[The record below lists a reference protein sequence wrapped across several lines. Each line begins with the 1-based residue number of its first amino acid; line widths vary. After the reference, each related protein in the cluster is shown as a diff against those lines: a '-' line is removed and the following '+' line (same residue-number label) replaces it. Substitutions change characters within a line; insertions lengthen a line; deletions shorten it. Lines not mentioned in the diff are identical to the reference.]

1 MSHLHPDEG
10 GAGMPSRLRSQI
22 HAGDERSGLAHP
34 RTTRLR
40 PQIHANEDG
49 AGVTS
54 HRRGKRL
61 RPQTRASKDGDD
73 MSGRRGTSPEQ
84 PASLPDNQD
93 MLWEILLRLPQDLY
107 SLHRASAVCKQWRGI
122 LVDPRFLCLFHAHH
136 RKPPLLGFF
145 HYSSKQI
152 VFKPVLAPPDCITP
166 GRFSLGHY
174 SNHILLDSR
183 HGRVLVKGLQ
193 LGEVAVCDPIT
204 SKHHRV
210 SIPPEFNGRL
220 FKAAVLCAASNQGH
234 VHGGC
239 HLCPF
244 KVVLVMIYSEG
255 QPIAS
260 VYSSETA
267 TWSGLISTEPP
278 HDGCFL
284 NGRGTLVGNVL
295 YWPLNMRGHNILEFD
310 LDTQNLTVI
319 KGPPDM
325 HMIDLH
331 NFHIIE
337 AEDGAVGLAR
347 VSCLKLLLWQR
358 KIDCQGIPIWFLWK
372 TISWRKLLKITK
384 KRQWLKVVGYD
395 EDNNVILFD
404 VHDVIYMVQPKS
416 MQARKLDGTRFTCR
430 CYTFTSFYPLGTS
443 IDDGTN
449 GAEMSG

>member
-1 MSHLHPDEG
+1 M
-10 GAGMPSRLRSQI
+10 
-22 HAGDERSGLAHP
+22 SGL
-34 RTTRLR
+34 
-40 PQIHANEDG
+40 
-49 AGVTS
+49 
-54 HRRGKRL
+54 
-61 RPQTRASKDGDD
+61 
-73 MSGRRGTSPEQ
+73 RGTSPEQ

-337 AEDGAVGLAR
+337 AEDGAVGLAG

-384 KRQWLKVVGYD
+384 KRQWLKVVGFCRYLYQAT
-395 EDNNVILFD
+395 NKFD
-404 VHDVIYMVQPKS
+404 GFVFSRCSSKKSDLIFLHETGFASATHAVHSFGPYIALAEIKRRLKFQRAGLKFQLNFFPGRLRLRLLQVYSCSLICNGPYVPKES
-416 MQARKLDGTRFTCR
+416 
-430 CYTFTSFYPLGTS
+430 TFSQ
-443 IDDGTN
+443 
-449 GAEMSG
+449 